1 MDPLKYAVSYSCHF
15 IFAFVLGIPH
25 TTTVTLNPFLASN
38 SQNWAMDAKAV
49 DNLCAL

>member
-1 MDPLKYAVSYSCHF
+1 MSDLKDAKIFLEPMDPLKYAVSYSCHF

-38 SQNWAMDAKAV
+38 SQN
-49 DNLCAL
+49 